1 MIVSSFEKSIRL
13 TTQHDHARV
22 SGTIAR
28 NWKGNHIVPEVNQL
42 LKDSTFFAIDNH
54 DVGWYDLDLNPILD
68 RNIQMPFSF
77 FSTTPENVVGLWE
90 ESIKICERFSAFSGY
105 LVSMHF
111 YRLAKVG
118 MDDAPESQFKTLN
131 NFVYQEEN
139 RQRELKKRM
148 REIENLHKES
158 LTELL
163 RFSDTLSLLL
173 CRAPE
178 ITPKPN
184 VITSL
189 LKGSVKVKINENL
202 EKMEISPW
210 PFVEDSLLIRIPSLT
225 IPKIKFESDEDLQ
238 DAISLGKI
246 SIYETLIEPI
256 IV

>member
-22 SGTIAR
+22 AGTIAR
-28 NWKGNHIVPEVNQL
+28 NWKGNNIIPEISQL
-42 LKDSTFFAIDNH
+42 LKDSTFFAVDNH

-68 RNIQMPFSF
+68 RKIQMPFSF
-77 FSTTPENVVGLWE
+77 FSTTPEDVVGLWKD
-90 ESIKICERFSAFSGY
+90 SIEICERFSAFSGY

-118 MDDAPESQFKTLN
+118 MDDAPESQFKTLS
-131 NFVYQEEN
+131 NFVYQEES

-148 REIENLHKES
+148 REVENIHKDS

-178 ITPKPN
+178 ITPKAD

-189 LKGSVKVKINENL
+189 LKSSIKVKINKNS
-202 EKMEISPW
+202 EKMEMSPW
-210 PFVEDSLLIRIPSLT
+210 PFVIDSLSISIPSLT
-225 IPKIKFESDEDLQ
+225 IPKMKFESDDDLQ
-238 DAISLGKI
+238 DAISLGKV
-246 SIYETLIEPI
+246 SIYETLIEPMI
-256 IV
+256 L